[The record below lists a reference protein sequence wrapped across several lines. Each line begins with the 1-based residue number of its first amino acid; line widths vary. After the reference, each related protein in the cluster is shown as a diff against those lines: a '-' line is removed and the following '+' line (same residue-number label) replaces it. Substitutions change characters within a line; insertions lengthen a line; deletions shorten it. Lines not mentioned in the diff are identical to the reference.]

1 MSREWLAYFTQRRAQ
16 RARSRGLSLGARRS
30 ARCTGW
36 RVNDLIDFQIDDA
49 VNDVFEMP
57 RQGRGGPNRMLYAV
71 AARADVVNP
80 RASGSEQGVLYL
92 ARNNRDQRSR
102 RSRKPAKSVPST
114 LERARR
120 GAERGRRQR
129 EVDYDLKNLS
139 APSSR
144 CGLGGRLT

>member
-92 ARNNRDQRSR
+92 ARNNRDQRHDARGSR
-102 RSRKPAKSVPST
+102 RNPS
-114 LERARR
+114 
-120 GAERGRRQR
+120 RQR
-129 EVDYDLKNLS
+129 LS
-139 APSSR
+139 ELDEALNVAAANARSTTTSKI
-144 CGLGGRLT
+144 